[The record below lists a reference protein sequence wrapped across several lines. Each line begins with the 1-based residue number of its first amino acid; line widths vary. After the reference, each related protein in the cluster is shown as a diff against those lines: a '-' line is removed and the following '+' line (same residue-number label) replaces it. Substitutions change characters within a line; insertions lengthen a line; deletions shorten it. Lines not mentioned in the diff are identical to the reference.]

1 MKLKDVLI
9 IGVLAAS
16 ISAAI
21 IGFRSLDATT
31 TMIDVIHIQKERLSI
46 VGRNELYNQTLD
58 ALIAQPPIS
67 VGDYYDLV
75 AIYES
80 EMTKHKTEILDKG

>member
-1 MKLKDVLI
+1 MKLKDALI
-9 IGVLAAS
+9 IWGFFAS
-16 ISAAI
+16 ICVAI

-31 TMIDVIHIQKERLSI
+31 TMIDVIQIQKGRLSI
-46 VGRNELYNQTLD
+46 VGRDELYNQTLD
-58 ALIAQPPIS
+58 AFIAQPPIS

-80 EMTKHKTEILDKG
+80 EMTKYKTEILDKG